1 MSHSRQLVSLP
12 HSNIFNA
19 SPLSPMWSAQFAAL
33 IDLQQ
38 PDFFYDPAP
47 PQDPPANTSKHL
59 RVCMGSCKR
68 GSGVEANPTS
78 GQRRCSWVLGSSRL
92 FQEAIWQTTRT
103 GCTQRWRC
111 RRWCQAVGE
120 NDLIPKWLSFS
131 TWIYHQSWSPCSH
144 QKCGLKQQPRGN
156 MCVQPS
162 NPFPAITPIYLM
174 LIKESANSECLN
186 HGFYRFKIWDY
197 STFQTLL
204 KKHDATFQ
212 IDTYECRSAQL
223 APNHTVNQT
232 LGLQLSAGN

>member
-1 MSHSRQLVSLP
+1 MLHHYHQCGVLSSQLLLTF
-12 HSNIFNA
+12 NNQIFFTI
-19 SPLSPMWSAQFAAL
+19 QH
-33 IDLQQ
+33 
-38 PDFFYDPAP
+38 P
-47 PQDPPANTSKHL
+47 PRTHLRTQANTSGCAWVPAKEAVVLKPTQL
-59 RVCMGSCKR
+59 RDKDGAHGSWDLQGCFKR
-68 GSGVEANPTS
+68 RSDK
-78 GQRRCSWVLGSSRL
+78 
-92 FQEAIWQTTRT
+92 TTRT

-212 IDTYECRSAQL
+212 IDTSA
-223 APNHTVNQT
+223 V
-232 LGLQLSAGN
+232 SS

>member
-1 MSHSRQLVSLP
+1 MECSVRSSYWPSTTRFFLRSSTPPGPTCEHKQTPQGVHGFLQKRQWCWSQPNFGTKTVLMGLGIFKVVSRG
-12 HSNIFNA
+12 
-19 SPLSPMWSAQFAAL
+19 
-33 IDLQQ
+33 DL
-38 PDFFYDPAP
+38 
-47 PQDPPANTSKHL
+47 TKL
-59 RVCMGSCKR
+59 
-68 GSGVEANPTS
+68 
-78 GQRRCSWVLGSSRL
+78 
-92 FQEAIWQTTRT
+92 TRT